1 MARVSKPIED
11 RERLSPPQRR
21 ALILDAANRCFARDP
36 DCSLRDIADEAGV
49 SRQLVQLY
57 FPGGGVGPVANV
69 LFDEFVTQAPWLLAD
84 LPEGT
89 RSTPDQ
95 TRARV
100 EVIVNRGLDWAEATP
115 GAWIFGPG
123 RDLAGSGIGQRWE
136 ETQQAI
142 AAMISSYPPFGLDDS
157 PLTRTV
163 IYAELRALE
172 VLIHAWRTGQISRE
186 DCEAAAVLRFTSLFA
201 TTLPALTN

>member
-36 DCSLRDIADEAGV
+36 DCSLRDIAEEAGV

-57 FPGGGVGPVANV
+57 FPGGGVGPVADV
-69 LFDEFVTQAPWLLAD
+69 LFTEFLAQAPWLLAD
-84 LPEGT
+84 LPEAT
-89 RSTPDQ
+89 SYTPDEIG
-95 TRARV
+95 ARV
-100 EVIVNRGLDWAEATP
+100 EVIVGRGLDWAEATP
-115 GAWIFGPG
+115 GAWLFGPG
-123 RDLAGSGIGQRWE
+123 RDLLGSGIGQRWE

-142 AAMISSYPPFGLDDS
+142 AAMISSFPPFKLDDS

-163 IYAELRALE
+163 IHSELRALE

-186 DCEAAAVLRFTSLFA
+186 DCETAAILRFTSLFV
-201 TTLPALTN
+201 TTLPALN